1 MNEYIVVNDLKAE
14 QSITGSGDDALLKDK
29 CTQASRIWDRLT
41 RRFFFELAATYRFD
55 FQEGYV
61 LMLYD
66 QDLLSLTTLT
76 NGDGNALGTY
86 YLYPLR
92 FSPKR
97 WIELDQSG
105 GDIFTYSTT
114 PQRCIQVAGLWGYHA
129 DYDYAWASSGDEV
142 ENNPLTAAGTTLTV
156 NNGVKNFKVQQML
169 KIESEQVYV
178 VEWQDSSDTVQDA
191 PLMATATTL
200 NVSDGTLFK
209 VNQTLRVDAEEML
222 VTGIS
227 TNALTVTRARGN
239 TYGASHAAATAIY
252 TTDVTGNSL
261 TVERGCNGTTAASHV
276 QNTAITI
283 WQPDPDVQRWVLRLA
298 AWLYAQKDAPFER
311 TASIEL
317 GTVTIP
323 AAMPPDIAA
332 AAKGYR
338 RVRIG

>member
-1 MNEYIVVNDLKAE
+1 MNEYISYSAVKAE
-14 QSITGSGDDALLKDK
+14 QNITGSGDDTLLKDK

-41 RRFFFELAATYRFD
+41 RRRFFELSATHRFD
-55 FQEGYV
+55 YQEGYQ

-97 WIELDQSG
+97 WIELDKSG

-129 DYDYAWASSGDEV
+129 DYDYAWPSSGDEV
-142 ENNPLTAAGTTLTV
+142 ENDPLTAAGTSLTV
-156 NNGVKNFKVQQML
+156 NSGVKNFRVQQML
-169 KIESEQVYV
+169 KIGSEQVYIV
-178 VEWQDSSDTVQDA
+178 KWQDSSDTVQDN
-191 PLMATATTL
+191 PLTAAATTL

-209 VNQTLRVDAEEML
+209 VNQTILVNAEEML
-222 VTGIS
+222 ITAIS

-239 TYGASHAAATAIY
+239 TYAASHAAATAIY
-252 TTDVTGNSL
+252 TSDVTGNKL
-261 TVERGCNGTTAASHV
+261 TVERGANGTTAASHD
-276 QNTAITI
+276 QNTAISI
-283 WQPDPDVQRWVLRLA
+283 WQPDPDIQRWVLRLA
-298 AWLYAQKDAPFER
+298 AWLYAQKDAPFE
-311 TASIEL
+311 TMVSPEL
-317 GTVTIP
+317 GAVIVP
-323 AAMPPDIAA
+323 AAIPVDIAA

-338 RVRIG
+338 RVRVG